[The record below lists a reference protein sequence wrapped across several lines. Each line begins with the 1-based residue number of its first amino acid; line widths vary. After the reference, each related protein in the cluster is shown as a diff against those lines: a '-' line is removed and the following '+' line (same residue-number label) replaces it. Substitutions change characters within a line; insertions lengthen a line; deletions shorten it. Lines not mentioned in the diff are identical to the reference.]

1 MREGGK
7 KEVRCDE
14 NATFPTIAGQ
24 KKQRSLNVSVSLNR
38 ANSTFFMA
46 KSCVGIWLLTVPW
59 VSSVEERIGAVLL
72 EESPKFYFC
81 VKMPSF
87 NMQIL
92 PNLQPWSPN
101 AAVVCFHWVAWNI
114 CSDIYRQVQLIWVQ
128 LLFPHEG
135 AESVIKGFEQ
145 ARDYLSLWLMARNNF
160 MDVAISFL
168 WMLLNLKFEV
178 SSYILD
184 QNVTNRMIL
193 FLLRGLQKHLSLKL

>member
-14 NATFPTIAGQ
+14 NAAFPTIVGQ
-24 KKQRSLNVSVSLNR
+24 KEQRSLNVSVSLNR

-92 PNLQPWSPN
+92 PNLQP
-101 AAVVCFHWVAWNI
+101 
-114 CSDIYRQVQLIWVQ
+114 
-128 LLFPHEG
+128 
-135 AESVIKGFEQ
+135 
-145 ARDYLSLWLMARNNF
+145 
-160 MDVAISFL
+160 
-168 WMLLNLKFEV
+168 
-178 SSYILD
+178 
-184 QNVTNRMIL
+184 
-193 FLLRGLQKHLSLKL
+193 